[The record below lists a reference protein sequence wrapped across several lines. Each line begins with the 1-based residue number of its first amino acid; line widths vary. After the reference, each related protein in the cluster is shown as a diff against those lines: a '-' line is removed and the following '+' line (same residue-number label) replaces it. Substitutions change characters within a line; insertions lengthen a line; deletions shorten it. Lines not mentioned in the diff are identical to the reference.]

1 MKICKLE
8 IFKTI
13 SLLYTFILIIRYM
26 HTNAKEQK
34 IIKLFMATLFLAIV
48 LVYILLFQVKWNNMK
63 TANNTSTWWAIEISI
78 RSGDQEQTLTPVD
91 QQRKELSM
99 NTWNNLTWIAITT
112 GIAILDTTTESTKP
126 STTWSNITILSGTN
140 VFYGSIESIEKLGIK
155 YQYALVDK
163 QNIYFVNLGTPVY
176 DFASI
181 ARKLWGNL
189 YELKTE
195 QELAQNKLF
204 GTKVVYIN
212 LPEYKDKRVVMLLYI
227 EDQTRLIQ
235 MDYVLYHKTKSY
247 LKSLFTQ

>member
-1 MKICKLE
+1 
-8 IFKTI
+8 
-13 SLLYTFILIIRYM
+13 
-26 HTNAKEQK
+26 
-34 IIKLFMATLFLAIV
+34 MAALFLAIV
-48 LVYILLFQVKWNNMK
+48 LVYILLFQVKGNSMK
-63 TANNTSTWWAIEISI
+63 TANTPTSWAIEISVL
-78 RSGDQEQTLTPVD
+78 SGDQEQTLTPED
-91 QQRKELSM
+91 QQREELSM
-99 NTWNNLTWIAITT
+99 NTGSNITWTAFTT
-112 GIAILDTTTESTKP
+112 GIAILDTDSKSTNP
-126 STTWSNITILSGTN
+126 LTTWSNITILSGTN

-227 EDQTRLIQ
+227 KDQTRLIQ
-235 MDYVLYHKTKSY
+235 MDYALYHKTKSY

>member
-1 MKICKLE
+1 
-8 IFKTI
+8 
-13 SLLYTFILIIRYM
+13 
-26 HTNAKEQK
+26 
-34 IIKLFMATLFLAIV
+34 MAALFLAIV
-48 LVYILLFQVKWNNMK
+48 LVYILLFQVKGNSMK
-63 TANNTSTWWAIEISI
+63 TANTPTSWAIEISVL
-78 RSGDQEQTLTPVD
+78 SGDQEQTLTPVD
-91 QQRKELSM
+91 QQREELSM
-99 NTWNNLTWIAITT
+99 NTGNSLNWISITT
-112 GIAILDTTTESTKP
+112 GIAMFDTTTGSTKP
-126 STTWSNITILSGTN
+126 LTTWSNITILSGTN

-163 QNIYFVNLGTPVY
+163 QNIYFVNLGNPVY

-181 ARKLWGNL
+181 ARKLGGNL

-227 EDQTRLIQ
+227 KDQTRLIQ
-235 MDYVLYHKTKSY
+235 MDYALYHKTKSY